1 MWMQKLAD
9 LQKNI
14 HNKNIGLD
22 SRLSAITI
30 VISPSCTEGRSG
42 SGYIL
47 KQSSPH
53 TWLVEV
59 AHKLRQRP
67 SRFVATN
74 PKEEYDRQSRRYSLS
89 LYVLY
94 SSYLMY
100 ACGQV
105 AVRPPLK
112 RIGHVDDDFI
122 WALLRYA
129 HECPWI
135 LLVFHLET
143 LFGALKD
150 EAKEPSGG
158 NNYITII
165 SPMIPIIIN

>member
-53 TWLVEV
+53 TWLVV
-59 AHKLRQRP
+59 
-67 SRFVATN
+67 SRSQTAAKVQQICRHQ
-74 PKEEYDRQSRRYSLS
+74 P
-89 LYVLY
+89 VL
-94 SSYLMY
+94 L
-100 ACGQV
+100 
-105 AVRPPLK
+105 
-112 RIGHVDDDFI
+112 
-122 WALLRYA
+122 WLL
-129 HECPWI
+129 
-135 LLVFHLET
+135 L
-143 LFGALKD
+143 
-150 EAKEPSGG
+150 
-158 NNYITII
+158 
-165 SPMIPIIIN
+165 